1 MVLRRRNRIKEK
13 DKNISAVP
21 FKPSSVPPKPSGK
34 GSHWGTIEQQW
45 PMIKKAA
52 SLKQVNTEVVKK
64 EIAPNPKNVVTRPP
78 KKGSGYGY
86 PDVTIGKP
94 YEYLSDPYDRA
105 ESLLRKEREEDK
117 KKSLSLQPFITSSS
131 NLEFFN
137 KFICLSVDEEGKL

>member
-1 MVLRRRNRIKEK
+1 LEGK
-13 DKNISAVP
+13 KNISSTP

-45 PMIKKAA
+45 PMIKKAV
-52 SLKQVNTEVVKK
+52 SLKQVNTEVFKK
-64 EIAPNPKNVVTRPP
+64 EITPNPKNVVTRPP

-105 ESLLRKEREEDK
+105 ESLLRKEREENK
-117 KKSLSLQPFITSSS
+117 KKVSGMPFITSSG
-131 NLEFFN
+131 NPEFFN
-137 KFICLSVDEEGKL
+137 KFICLSVDDQGRL